1 MSAIFRLDKSDNQ
14 GILKVIG
21 YTIATAVVVA
31 LIDLLSGF
39 EFPVQYLWFAPVV
52 NTLLVTAKKFFE
64 SQK

>member
-1 MSAIFRLDKSDNQ
+1 MSAIFHLDKGDSK

-39 EFPVQYLWFAPVV
+39 EFPAQYLWIAPVI
-52 NTLLVTAKKFFE
+52 NTLLVAAKKFFE
-64 SQK
+64 SK